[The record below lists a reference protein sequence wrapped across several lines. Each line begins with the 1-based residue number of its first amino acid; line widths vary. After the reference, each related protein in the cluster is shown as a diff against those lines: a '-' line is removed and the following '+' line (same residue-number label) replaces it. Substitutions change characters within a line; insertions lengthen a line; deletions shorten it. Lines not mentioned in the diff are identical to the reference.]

1 MPAQQGT
8 LTTRLRVIPV
18 GVVLLTVIVVAA
30 VLPAAFQIRAANNE
44 LQHRRFPA
52 SDAARVLLA
61 SLVDQ
66 ETANAAGAARHGPG
80 PVDRAGAQ
88 RRTRPWTPADAGDDG
103 RRRDRA
109 LGSGDHRADAPVAR
123 RLTRTRLRR
132 DAHLPEVAGHEP
144 GRATGG
150 FVLSAPVS
158 ELVLLAR
165 PVAARD
171 LGVARRAHHRGVP
184 LPEAAVTRR
193 LVGRWVEQ
201 P

>member
-52 SDAARVLLA
+52 SDAARVLLGRW
-61 SLVDQ
+61 STRRRRTQLELHV
-66 ETANAAGAARHGPG
+66 TVRG

-109 LGSGDHRADAPVAR
+109 LGSGD
-123 RLTRTRLRR
+123 
-132 DAHLPEVAGHEP
+132 
-144 GRATGG
+144 
-150 FVLSAPVS
+150 
-158 ELVLLAR
+158 
-165 PVAARD
+165 
-171 LGVARRAHHRGVP
+171 
-184 LPEAAVTRR
+184 
-193 LVGRWVEQ
+193 
-201 P
+201 